1 MLCVKGYAKYFL
13 IESSVNW
20 ELQQYYCSHYTV
32 EDIEISKTL
41 SCLPKIR
48 LPVGI
53 DRGFNPGCFVLLFI
67 SRWLA
72 MAVGFLRGPES
83 SRI

>member
-41 SCLPKIR
+41 SRLPKIMF
-48 LPVGI
+48 LGGT
-53 DRGFNPGCFVLLFI
+53 DQGFNPGCFALRFI
-67 SRWLA
+67 SRWLT